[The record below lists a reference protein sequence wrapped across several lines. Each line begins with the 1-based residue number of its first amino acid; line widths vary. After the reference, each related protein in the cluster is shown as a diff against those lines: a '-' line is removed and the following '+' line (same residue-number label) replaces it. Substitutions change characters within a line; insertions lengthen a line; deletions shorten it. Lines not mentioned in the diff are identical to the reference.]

1 MGERAALRGQVVG
14 VGEVG
19 RAVLQTYGMHTGDGV
34 VGALL
39 QAVLHD
45 ERTALVAIAPEA
57 ADIMGGFIPIATI
70 ITMNNINAAVDGAL
84 EDAASDGGSRGL
96 AVADEAAGVVAVLVD
111 GSADDAALDEV
122 FAIGKAHETR
132 RIILVRSDGAGHS
145 QVLDS
150 STADVAEGGCALS
163 DAGKRSGDGLVVAEE
178 GTAEGTTVFCFFIM
192 TAHTSCNFDV
202 GIQLHVLSAVAVAG
216 NNVLC

>member
-1 MGERAALRGQVVG
+1 MGERAARRGQVVG

-19 RAVLQTYGMHTGDGV
+19 SAVLQTNGMHTVDGV

-45 ERTALVAIAPEA
+45 ELTALVAIAPEA
-57 ADIMGGFIPIATI
+57 ADIMGGFIMMPTLIH
-70 ITMNNINAAVDGAL
+70 MINRIAAVDGAL
-84 EDAASDGGSRGL
+84 EDAVSDGGSRGL
-96 AVADEAAGVVAVLVD
+96 TVADKAAGVVAVLVD
-111 GSADDAALDEV
+111 GGADDAALEEIL
-122 FAIGKAHETR
+122 AIGEAHETR
-132 RIILVRSDGAGHS
+132 RVILVRGDGAGHS

-150 STADVAEGGCALS
+150 STADVAEGGCAPS

-178 GTAEGTTVFCFFIM
+178 GTAEGTVVYSVSFM
-192 TAHTSCNFDV
+192 TAHNPRNFDV